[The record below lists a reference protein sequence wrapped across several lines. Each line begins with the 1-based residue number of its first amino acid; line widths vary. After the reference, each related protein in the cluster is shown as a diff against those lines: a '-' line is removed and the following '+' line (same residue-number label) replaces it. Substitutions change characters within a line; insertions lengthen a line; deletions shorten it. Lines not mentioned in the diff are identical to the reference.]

1 MRVHPRER
9 CDTLAVVTARPLVLV
24 ALLPATLAWRLVLAV
39 AGSLL
44 IALAAQVA
52 VPLPFSPVPVTGQ
65 TFAVLLVG
73 AAYGARLG
81 ASSVALYLA
90 EGALGL
96 PVFAPGGPVGPAR
109 LVGPT
114 GGYLLGFV
122 AAAYVVGALAERGW
136 DRSLARAAVAM
147 LVGEVA
153 IYALGVVS
161 LARFVPADRLLVA
174 GLYPFI
180 AGDLVKI
187 ALASLALP
195 AAWRLLSRGPRG
207 S

>member
-1 MRVHPRER
+1 M
-9 CDTLAVVTARPLVLV
+9 AVRPLVLV
-24 ALLPATLAWRLVLAV
+24 SLTPATRAWRLVLVV

-44 IALAAQVA
+44 IAGAAQVA

-90 EGALGL
+90 EGAMGL
-96 PVFAPGGPVGPAR
+96 PVFAPGGPLGPAR
-109 LVGPT
+109 LAGPT

-136 DRSLARAAVAM
+136 DRSLVRAAMAM
-147 LVGEVA
+147 LAGEVA
-153 IYALGVVS
+153 IYALGLVS
-161 LARFVPADRLLVA
+161 LARFVPADRLLIA

-180 AGDLVKI
+180 PGDLVKVV
-187 ALASLALP
+187 LAALALP
-195 AAWRLLSRGPRG
+195 AAWRLLSRGPAAR
-207 S
+207 